1 MPMTNKPEDVPA
13 EWEQL
18 DLQGLGGTLM
28 IVGPPDVGKS
38 TLARYLFKRFCAVF
52 PRVAYLDG
60 DPGQSTLGPPGTM
73 TLALAEDG
81 DDSFPPRGRIWR
93 GFVGSV
99 SPVGHMLPVLTCAAR
114 LAGAARDAGAH
125 VIVFDTTGLVDPSRG
140 GIYLKLAK
148 IDLLRPAVLFAIQR
162 KQELNSLVLPL
173 YRSRRLQLVELVPP
187 SAAQRRDPS
196 VRKAH
201 RATQFADYFAD
212 SAQLRLSWP
221 QFAVLPAPRFNLHR
235 LVAMEDADGFTIGLG
250 IVKQIDR
257 IYRQVM
263 LHTPVASVNGVDAIR
278 LGDVAVD
285 PETFEDRPLTRG
297 A

>member
-1 MPMTNKPEDVPA
+1 MTNKPEDVPP

-73 TLALAEDG
+73 TVALAEDG

-114 LAGAARDAGAH
+114 LAGAARDAGAQ

-162 KQELNSLVLPL
+162 KQELKSLVLPL
-173 YRSRRLQLVELVPP
+173 YRSRRIQLVELAPP
-187 SAAQRRDPS
+187 PAAQRRDPS
-196 VRKAH
+196 ARKAH
-201 RATQFADYFAD
+201 RAAQFADYFAD

-221 QFAVLPAPRFNLHR
+221 QFAVLPAPRFKLHR

-263 LHTPVASVNGVDAIR
+263 LHTPVATVNGVDAIR

-285 PETFEDRPLTRG
+285 PETFEDRPLTWG
-297 A
+297 D